1 MRYFTFTTLQ
11 AVRLF
16 VLQFMLRFVMQFIL
30 LGGII
35 IILVACSEEEQQAAP
50 NSPPNS
56 PEPSS
61 QQFGTEMRIDMDS
74 DNDGIANAYDS
85 SPYEKGIA
93 GSGDSLAPF
102 QITNIYQLQAIAGF
116 DHTGTPLSSSIFTN
130 GSYLYGDDVTQQL
143 SAFYLLIN
151 DIDAAITRNWNPTS
165 NDDNEE
171 TAAGFIPIGNC
182 TDSSCLSLQ
191 SNAFSGQFYGSSH
204 KIKNLFINRPNTD
217 QIGLWGAIG
226 KQAKIDRVSL
236 EDVNIVG
243 RDMTGSLA
251 GFNLGGSI
259 LMASASGRVAGQNQ
273 VGGIIGR
280 SLGNITGAYTS
291 GTIYGRE
298 SIGGIAGQASG
309 TINSIYSIAKVSG
322 RDNIGGLI
330 GESAADISIGYS
342 TGNITGTNRVGGI
355 IGTQIQ
361 GSIINTY
368 SVSRVTGESA
378 VGGLVGKQQGIIVA
392 SYSANQVTGQSS
404 IGMISGLGYG
414 SIISSYWLNSNEY
427 IIHPITGN
435 SALIPAHHFSQPM
448 RKSQLGNCALD
459 GMVIAAYSTPRVCH
473 GNSNTL
479 LFPSDYWSHSI
490 NGDMQRG
497 WIFSPNDKYPVL
509 FSSNIISFENFMP
522 RIDEQFCHI
531 AKRENCRNDEI
542 DRSPIF
548 TTANYK
554 FNLELNSSPLNSSP
568 LDSSPLDGTIVGRV
582 DAYDEVSV
590 IYGILAPINYPFEIE
605 TNTGNII
612 VKTTPEQNN
621 FPYRFIVTAFEYIGN
636 KFATSSVT
644 ISANTPSIADNDN
657 DGIINIYDNMP
668 NTAGINGT
676 GSTQDPYPIKNI
688 YQLQAIGGIDHQGT
702 ALPDSDLIGN
712 AYIYGDNLTE
722 QLSKN
727 YIIVNDIDASV
738 TAYWNTLIDGDSAKG
753 FMPIGRCGDN
763 GCQDVSSRIS
773 FTGSLTGSSPGS
785 STGSSTGSTFRI
797 FNLYINRPQV
807 SGVALFASVG
817 NGSVLS
823 SINIEQATING
834 YKYNGILAGYQGTGG
849 IIQFSNT
856 QGIVQGADNSGG
868 LVGLNQGS
876 IISSYSIANILGSGN
891 QIGGLV
897 GQQSV
902 EGNITNSYA
911 MGGVSGRSEV
921 GGLVGKN
928 AGEIDGSYATS
939 VVTPTAKTLE
949 NILADIPKNMEGTN
963 EINLIDS
970 LNRNDRTTFGGLVGL
985 DSSGIVNAS
994 YWARDLMDSSNL
1006 MDSSD
1011 LMDSIDSSNIHISAS
1026 GIAISRQQLSD
1037 CALGGIQIEPSDVS
1051 CENNGKQIFPY
1062 SSWGNRTYSGVRG
1075 ESIQS
1080 SWVFTPVNKYPRL
1093 LIE

>member
-1 MRYFTFTTLQ
+1 MKYFNLATLQ
-11 AVRLF
+11 PVRLF
-16 VLQFMLRFVMQFIL
+16 TMQFMIL
-30 LGGII
+30 GVII
-35 IILVACSEEEQQAAP
+35 TLVACSAEDKQAAP
-50 NSPPNS
+50 NSPA
-56 PEPSS
+56 PSN
-61 QQFGTEMRIDMDS
+61 QQFGAEMRIDIDS
-74 DNDGIANAYDS
+74 DNDGIVNAYDS
-85 SPYEKGIA
+85 SPYTKGIA
-93 GSGDSLAPF
+93 GSGNSLAPF
-102 QITNIYQLQAIAGF
+102 QIKNIYQLQAIAGF

-143 SAFYLLIN
+143 SADYLLIN
-151 DIDAAITRNWNPTS
+151 AIDAAITRNWNPTS
-165 NDDNEE
+165 NDNDDEA
-171 TAAGFIPIGNC
+171 AAGFIPIGNC

-191 SNAFSGQFYGSSH
+191 SNAFSGQFYGSTH

-217 QIGLWGAIG
+217 QVGLWGAIG

-236 EDVNIVG
+236 ENANIVG

-259 LMASASGRVAGQNQ
+259 LMASTSGKVTGQNQ
-273 VGGIIGR
+273 VGGVVGR
-280 SLGNITGAYTS
+280 SIGNITGAHTS
-291 GTIYGRE
+291 GTIYGSE

-355 IGTQIQ
+355 IGTQTQ

-392 SYSANQVTGQSS
+392 SYSANHVTGQSS

-414 SIISSYWLNSNEY
+414 SIISSYWLNSNKY
-427 IIHPITGN
+427 TIHPITGN
-435 SALIPAHHFSQPM
+435 SALMPAHHFSQPM
-448 RKSQLGNCALD
+448 RQSQLGNCALD
-459 GMVIAAYSTPRVCH
+459 GMVIAAYSTPRVCL
-473 GNSNTL
+473 GNPDNL

-509 FSSNIISFENFMP
+509 FSNNIISFENFMP

-531 AKRENCRNDEI
+531 AKRENCRNDDI

-554 FNLELNSSPLNSSP
+554 FNLEVNPLP
-568 LDSSPLDGTIVGRV
+568 DEGTIIGRV
-582 DAYDEVSV
+582 NAYDEVSV
-590 IYGILAPINYPFEIE
+590 IYGILAPINYPFKIE

-621 FPYRFIVTAFEYIGN
+621 FPYSFIVTAFEYIGN

-644 ISANTPSIADNDN
+644 ISAATPSIADNDN

-668 NTAGINGT
+668 DTAGINGT
-676 GSTQDPYPIKNI
+676 GSTQGPYPIKNI
-688 YQLQAIGGIDHQGT
+688 YQLQAIGGVDHQGN
-702 ALPDSDLIGN
+702 ALPDSDFTGN
-712 AYIYGDNLTE
+712 AYVYGNNLTE

-763 GCQDVSSRIS
+763 ECQDASSRIS
-773 FTGSLTGSSPGS
+773 FTGTLTGSSS
-785 STGSSTGSTFRI
+785 KI
-797 FNLYINRPQV
+797 FNLYINRPQI

-823 SINIEQATING
+823 SINIEQATVNG

-849 IIQFSNT
+849 TIQFSNS

-902 EGNITNSYA
+902 EGNIINSYA
-911 MGGVSGRSEV
+911 MGGVSGSSEV

-949 NILADIPKNMEGTN
+949 NILADISKNMLENMEDTN

-985 DSSGIVNAS
+985 DSSGEVNAS
-994 YWARDLMDSSNL
+994 YWASDLMDSS
-1006 MDSSD
+1006 
-1011 LMDSIDSSNIHISAS
+1011 DSSNIHISAS
-1026 GIAISRQQLSD
+1026 GTAVSRQQLSG
-1037 CALGGIQIEPSDVS
+1037 CALGGIQIEASDAS
-1051 CENNGKQIFPY
+1051 CENNGEQLFPY
-1062 SSWGNRTYSGVRG
+1062 SSWGNRTYSGVQG
-1075 ESIQS
+1075 ERIQS
-1080 SWVFTPVNKYPRL
+1080 SWVFTPVNKYPIL

>member
-1 MRYFTFTTLQ
+1 MLR
-11 AVRLF
+11 
-16 VLQFMLRFVMQFIL
+16 FMLRFVMQFIL
-30 LGGII
+30 QFILLGGTI
-35 IILVACSEEEQQAAP
+35 IILVACSEEDKQAAP

-56 PEPSS
+56 SEPSS
-61 QQFGTEMRIDMDS
+61 QQFGAEMRIDMDS

-102 QITNIYQLQAIAGF
+102 QIKNIYQLQAIAGF

-130 GSYLYGDDVTQQL
+130 GSYLYGDDATQQL

-165 NDDNEE
+165 NDGHDDNNDDEA
-171 TAAGFIPIGNC
+171 AAGFIPIGNC
-182 TDSSCLSLQ
+182 TNSSCLSLQ
-191 SNAFSGQFYGSSH
+191 SNAFSGKFYGSTH

-217 QIGLWGAIG
+217 QVGLWGAIG

-259 LMASASGRVAGQNQ
+259 VLVSASGRVAGQNQ
-273 VGGIIGR
+273 VGGIVGR
-280 SLGNITGAYTS
+280 TLGNITGAYTS
-291 GTIYGRE
+291 GTISGSE
-298 SIGGIAGQASG
+298 SIGGIVGQASG

-342 TGNITGTNRVGGI
+342 TGNIIGINQVGGI
-355 IGTQIQ
+355 TGTQTQ

-414 SIISSYWLNSNEY
+414 SIISSYWLNSNKY
-427 IIHPITGN
+427 TIHPITGN
-435 SALIPAHHFSQPM
+435 PALMPAHHFSQPM
-448 RKSQLGNCALD
+448 RQSQLGNCALD
-459 GMVIAAYSTPRVCH
+459 GMVIAAYSTPRVCL
-473 GNSNTL
+473 GNPNNL

-509 FSSNIISFENFMP
+509 FSYNTISVENFMP

-531 AKRENCRNDEI
+531 AKRENCRNDDI

-554 FNLELNSSPLNSSP
+554 FNLEVNPLP
-568 LDSSPLDGTIVGRV
+568 DDETIVGRV

-590 IYGILAPINYPFEIE
+590 IYGILAPINYPFKIE

-644 ISANTPSIADNDN
+644 ISADTPSIADNDN

-676 GSTQDPYPIKNI
+676 GSTQYPYPIQNI

-702 ALPDSDLIGN
+702 SLPDSDLIGN
-712 AYIYGDNLTE
+712 AYIYGNNLTE

-763 GCQDVSSRIS
+763 GCQDASSRIS
-773 FTGSLTGSSPGS
+773 FTGSLTGSLPGSSPGS
-785 STGSSTGSTFRI
+785 SSKI

-823 SINIEQATING
+823 SINIEQATVNG
-834 YKYNGILAGYQGTGG
+834 YKYSGILAGYQGTGG

-876 IISSYSIANILGSGN
+876 IISSYSIANILGNGN

-902 EGNITNSYA
+902 EGNIANSYA
-911 MGGVSGRSEV
+911 MGGVSGRSQV

-928 AGEIDGSYATS
+928 AGKIDGSYATS

-949 NILADIPKNMEGTN
+949 NILADIPKNMLENMEETN

-970 LNRNDRTTFGGLVGL
+970 FNRNDRTTFGGLVGL
-985 DSSGIVNAS
+985 DNSGEVNAS
-994 YWARDLMDSSNL
+994 YWASDLI
-1006 MDSSD
+1006 DSSD
-1011 LMDSIDSSNIHISAS
+1011 LMDSSNIHISA
-1026 GIAISRQQLSD
+1026 GGTAVSRQQLSG
-1037 CALGGIQIEPSDVS
+1037 CSLGGIQIEASDAS

-1062 SSWGNRTYSGVRG
+1062 SSWGNRTYSGVQG

-1080 SWVFTPVNKYPRL
+1080 SWIFTPVNKYPRL

>member
-11 AVRLF
+11 QVRLF
-16 VLQFMLRFVMQFIL
+16 VLQFMMQFVLQFTL
-30 LGGII
+30 LGGVII
-35 IILVACSEEEQQAAP
+35 LLVACSEEEQQAAP
-50 NSPPNS
+50 NSS
-56 PEPSS
+56 EPSS

-74 DNDGIANAYDS
+74 DNDGIANGYDS

-93 GSGDSLAPF
+93 GSGNSLAPF

-143 SAFYLLIN
+143 SAFYLLN
-151 DIDAAITRNWNPTS
+151 SDIDAAITRNWNPTS
-165 NDDNEE
+165 NDDDEA
-171 TAAGFIPIGNC
+171 AAGFIPIGNC

-280 SLGNITGAYTS
+280 TLGNITGAYTS
-291 GTIYGRE
+291 GTIYGSE

-355 IGTQIQ
+355 IGTQTQ

-414 SIISSYWLNSNEY
+414 SIISSYWLNSNKY
-427 IIHPITGN
+427 TIHPITGN

-448 RKSQLGNCALD
+448 RQSQLGNCALD
-459 GMVIAAYSTPRVCH
+459 GMVIAAYSTPRVCL
-473 GNSNTL
+473 GNPNNL

-509 FSSNIISFENFMP
+509 FSNNIISFENFMP

-531 AKRENCRNDEI
+531 AKRENCRNDDI

-554 FNLELNSSPLNSSP
+554 FNLEVNPSP

-590 IYGILAPINYPFEIE
+590 IYGILAPINYPFEVE

-612 VKTTPEQNN
+612 VKTTPEQKN
-621 FPYRFIVTAFEYIGN
+621 FPYRFITTAFEYIGN

-644 ISANTPSIADNDN
+644 ISAATPSIADNDN

-668 NTAGINGT
+668 DTPGINGT
-676 GSTQDPYPIKNI
+676 GSTQAPYPIKNI

-702 ALPDSDLIGN
+702 ALPDSDLTGN
-712 AYIYGDNLTE
+712 AYIYGNNLTE
-722 QLSKN
+722 QLSQN

-763 GCQDVSSRIS
+763 GCQDASSRIS
-773 FTGSLTGSSPGS
+773 FTGTLTGNS
-785 STGSSTGSTFRI
+785 FRI

-807 SGVALFASVG
+807 NGVALFASVG

-823 SINIEQATING
+823 SINIEQATVNG

-902 EGNITNSYA
+902 EGNIINSYA

-928 AGEIDGSYATS
+928 AGEITASNATS

-949 NILADIPKNMEGTN
+949 NILADILKNIEGTN
-963 EINLIDS
+963 GINLIDA
-970 LNRNDRTTFGGLVGL
+970 LNINDRTTFGGLVGL
-985 DSSGIVNAS
+985 DSSGVVNAS
-994 YWARDLMDSSNL
+994 
-1006 MDSSD
+1006 
-1011 LMDSIDSSNIHISAS
+1011 ID
-1026 GIAISRQQLSD
+1026 
-1037 CALGGIQIEPSDVS
+1037 
-1051 CENNGKQIFPY
+1051 
-1062 SSWGNRTYSGVRG
+1062 
-1075 ESIQS
+1075 
-1080 SWVFTPVNKYPRL
+1080 
-1093 LIE
+1093 